1 MKPGLNIRHLPDFR
15 VRRELDYLTVHNP
28 LYGGIAV
35 NDEFLALLPMDENVM
50 DQVTRIEQPEQTIA
64 DGSIQQSTVPDMV
77 AKISEVD
84 IVRGRRQLSEFDR
97 TARVIAGAFPS
108 LMPDGNGDP
117 NQQRER
123 PVTMLEFTRHALGW
137 GAMWAVLE
145 KLQTI
150 SINMVSWPNGY
161 SLSTLRQANVQFASH
176 SRFALYMFDRIHRQR
191 VLGMANVYAGNARNA
206 PTTVEDIQ
214 NVQRAGPW
222 KGGRF

>member
-1 MKPGLNIRHLPDFR
+1 
-15 VRRELDYLTVHNP
+15 
-28 LYGGIAV
+28 
-35 NDEFLALLPMDENVM
+35 MDENVM

-123 PVTMLEFTRHALGW
+123 PVTMLEFTRHAL
-137 GAMWAVLE
+137 
-145 KLQTI
+145 
-150 SINMVSWPNGY
+150 
-161 SLSTLRQANVQFASH
+161 RQANVQFASH

-191 VLGMANVYAGNARNA
+191 VLGMANVYVGNARNA

-214 NVQRAGPW
+214 NAQRAGPW

>member
-1 MKPGLNIRHLPDFR
+1 MGLNIGHLPDFR

-84 IVRGRRQLSEFDR
+84 IVRGRRQLAEFDR

-123 PVTMLEFTRHALGW
+123 PVTMLEFTRHAL
-137 GAMWAVLE
+137 
-145 KLQTI
+145 
-150 SINMVSWPNGY
+150 
-161 SLSTLRQANVQFASH
+161 RQANGQFASH
-176 SRFALYMFDRIHRQR
+176 SRFALYMSDRIQRQR
-191 VLGMANVYAGNARNA
+191 VLGMANVYVGNARNA

-214 NVQRAGPW
+214 NAQRAGPW

>member
-1 MKPGLNIRHLPDFR
+1 MDHALGDISTIIGPNLSLNIRHLPDFR

-97 TARVIAGAFPS
+97 TARVIACAFPS

-123 PVTMLEFTRHALGW
+123 PVTMLEFTRHAL
-137 GAMWAVLE
+137 
-145 KLQTI
+145 
-150 SINMVSWPNGY
+150 
-161 SLSTLRQANVQFASH
+161 RQANVQFASH
-176 SRFALYMFDRIHRQR
+176 SRFALYIFDRIHRQR

-214 NVQRAGPW
+214 NAQRAGPW